1 MLSELRAARR
11 AGELA
16 GLTRPGEFEAVLEA
30 LAATDWV
37 VYAKPCLG
45 HTEQVV
51 DYLARYSNRIA
62 LCDARLHEGEGGRIG
77 LDYRDYA
84 DGGSHKRLW
93 LQPEELI
100 RHYGFLAN
108 CCREERLG
116 AIRAALV
123 TPPPRSLPR
132 HPSRPV
138 TPSCAALNAA
148 SGACG

>member
-1 MLSELRAARR
+1 LRAARR

-16 GLTRPGEFEAVLEA
+16 GLTHPGELEAVLEA

-51 DYLARYSNRIA
+51 DYLARYSHRIA
-62 LCDARLHEGEGGRIG
+62 LCDGRLHDGEDGRIG

-93 LQPEELI
+93 LPPEELI
-100 RHYGFLAN
+100 RRFLLHILPPGFKRVRHYGFLAN
-108 CCREERLG
+108 CCREKRLG
-116 AIRAALV
+116 K
-123 TPPPRSLPR
+123 
-132 HPSRPV
+132 
-138 TPSCAALNAA
+138 
-148 SGACG
+148 